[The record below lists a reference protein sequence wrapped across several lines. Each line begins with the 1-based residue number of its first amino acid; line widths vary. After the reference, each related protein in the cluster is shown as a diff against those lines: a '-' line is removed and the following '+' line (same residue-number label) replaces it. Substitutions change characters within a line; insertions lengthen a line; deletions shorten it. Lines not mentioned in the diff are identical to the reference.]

1 MNAILSAI
9 QISINQYAN
18 AIVKKFP
25 DAGIE
30 TKDLIDLWN
39 NMDVSGKSESES
51 NSHSQ
56 SSSKSKSQSEYGC
69 PYIYKKGGRQNTA
82 CGAKP
87 RQGSAYCTAHKKYEG
102 DEPGKNKVIP
112 SPLKKKSSDA
122 PPANVP
128 KVIRTNKQLGV
139 VWNPDTRMV
148 FRSLH
153 DRVVYARVVDGVV
166 TPLTESDI
174 ETCKKWGFQYVEEDS
189 HAPKKDSSE
198 DEEDEE
204 KKPAPKPLIPKK
216 KTVED
221 SSEDEEKKPAPKPRI
236 LKKATEDSS
245 SEREQE
251 EYTNKVHKKAIGMD
265 IDEDIVTEE
274 EDD

>member
-9 QISINQYAN
+9 QNSITQYAN
-18 AIVKKFP
+18 AIVEKFP
-25 DAGIE
+25 DAGID

-39 NMDVSGKSESES
+39 NLDDTKTRSVSKS
-51 NSHSQ
+51 NSVKSNSVKSNSVKSNSKAKSVSEASF
-56 SSSKSKSQSEYGC
+56 SSSHLPSGC
-69 PYIYKKGGRQNTA
+69 PYIYKKGDKQNTA

-87 RQGSAYCTAHKKYEG
+87 RQGGVYCTAHKKYEG
-102 DEPGKNKVIP
+102 EEPGPKTVP
-112 SPLKKKSSDA
+112 SPLKRLSRKSSDA
-122 PPANVP
+122 PPANIP

-153 DRVVYARVVDGVV
+153 DRVVYARVVDGTV

-174 ETCKKWGFQYVEEDS
+174 ETCKKWGFQYTEEDS
-189 HAPKKDSSE
+189 QTPKKDSS
-198 DEEDEE
+198 DEE
-204 KKPAPKPLIPKK
+204 
-216 KTVED
+216 
-221 SSEDEEKKPAPKPRI
+221 EEKKPAPKPRI

-251 EYTNKVHKKAIGMD
+251 EYTNKVHMKAIGMD